1 MPSRN
6 QFYLIWDYFTTLR
19 NNCRWLKSP
28 PDRWERDFP
37 SSFQLFATSSPIQTF
52 TAIFWMCVPTRNQF
66 QLIRKGF
73 CYIYK
78 LFQTFEKPART
89 RRGRSSA
96 VFLARRYK
104 WDLSK
109 INYKFSNSCAVS
121 KPILS
126 YLGRFLLPCA
136 IIIDDCKARQAP
148 GHAIFRHFFSV
159 LRRAPPFRRD
169 TRLAIFH
176 RFYSV

>member
-1 MPSRN
+1 MR
-6 QFYLIWDYFTTLR
+6 
-19 NNCRWLKSP
+19 
-28 PDRWERDFP
+28 
-37 SSFQLFATSSPIQTF
+37 
-52 TAIFWMCVPTRNQF
+52 VPTRNQF
-66 QLIRKGF
+66 QLIRKDF

-89 RRGRSSA
+89 HRGRSSA

-126 YLGRFLLPCA
+126 YLGLFLLPCA
-136 IIIDDCKARQAP
+136 MIIDDCKARQAP
-148 GHAIFRHFFSV
+148 GHAFFYHLSSV
-159 LRRAPPFRRD
+159 LWRAPPFRRD

-176 RFYSV
+176 RFSSV